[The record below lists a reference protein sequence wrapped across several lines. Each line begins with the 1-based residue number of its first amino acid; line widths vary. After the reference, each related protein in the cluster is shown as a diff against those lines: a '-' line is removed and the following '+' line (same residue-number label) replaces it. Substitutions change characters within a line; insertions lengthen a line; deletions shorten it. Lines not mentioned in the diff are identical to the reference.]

1 MVDQAGLSGVREPS
15 MKIDRHSN
23 AAALAATF
31 LLGVASAGCTSSY
44 SVEVPAPAP
53 APSAGVPAA
62 DIPALT
68 QAVNWDKIPVAAMT
82 EGF

>member
-1 MVDQAGLSGVREPS
+1 MTDHAGLSGVRESS
-15 MKIDRHSN
+15 MKIDRHYHT
-23 AAALAATF
+23 AALAAAF

-44 SVEVPAPAP
+44 SVEVPAS

-68 QAVNWDKIPVAAMT
+68 QSVNWDKIPVAAMT